1 MKRVGNLYEK
11 IYDMDNLILADK
23 KARKGKAGSY
33 GIWLHDKNRQANLVE
48 LHDRLKNKTYQTSK
62 YNVFTITQRG
72 KEREIYQLPY
82 FPDRICH
89 HAIMNVLEP
98 VWMKVF
104 TNDTYSCIKKRGVH
118 LAARRIRKVL
128 ADKNTETQYCL
139 KLDIRKYYPSINHE
153 VLKEILR
160 YKIKDKDLLYLLD
173 EIIDSAPG
181 VPIGNYLSQF
191 FANIYLAYFDHW
203 IKEEIHVK
211 YYYRYCDDMVMLAN
225 NKEYLHKLR
234 SLIKVY
240 LLKNLDLQLKSNYQ
254 VFPVSVRGIDFLGYV
269 FYSDHIM
276 LRKSI
281 KKAFARKIKTIKDRG
296 DKINMVDIAGYWGWA
311 KHCNSSHLLKKLV
324 S

>member
-1 MKRVGNLYEK
+1 
-11 IYDMDNLILADK
+11 MDNLILADK
-23 KARKGKAGSY
+23 KASKGKAKSY
-33 GIWLHDKNRQANLVE
+33 GVRLHNKNCQADLIE
-48 LHDRLKNKTYQTSK
+48 LHGQLKNKTYQTSE
-62 YNVFTITQRG
+62 YNVFTMTQRG

-98 VWMKVF
+98 IWMKVF

-118 LAARRIRKVL
+118 LAARRIQKVL
-128 ADKNTETQYCL
+128 SDDKTETQYCL
-139 KLDIRKYYPSINHE
+139 KLDVRKYYPSINHGI
-153 VLKEILR
+153 LKKIIR
-160 YKIKDKDLLYLLD
+160 HKIKDKDLLWLLD

-191 FANIYLAYFDHW
+191 FANLYLAYFDHW
-203 IKEEIHVK
+203 IKEKQCVK
-211 YYYRYCDDMVMLAN
+211 YYYRYCDDMVILSDD
-225 NKEYLHKLR
+225 KEYLHKIR
-234 SLIKVY
+234 SLIGAY

-254 VFPVSVRGIDFLGYV
+254 VFPVSARGIDFLGYV
-269 FYSDHIM
+269 FYKNHTM

-281 KKAFARKIKTIKDRG
+281 KKAFARKIRDIKGRCEEITM
-296 DKINMVDIAGYWGWA
+296 INIAGYWGWA